1 MKWYFDIINDRLCAR
16 HQGHIRHAPTSRGF
30 TQGVLTKVHAL
41 LGQGPQRRRSRA
53 KSGRTGGIIH
63 NFPGLFITS
72 PERAGFTYATDQTTG
87 GTPSSR
93 QRGTGS
99 RQQLVRQV
107 LSHLKG
113 WGRWPVT
120 ALSVLLPKRD
130 SLSDLTTRA
139 DRQTAYVQDFI
150 FGLKL

>member
-1 MKWYFDIINDRLCAR
+1 MSSLRSMHCWDRVPKGG
-16 HQGHIRHAPTSRGF
+16 GHEPS
-30 TQGVLTKVHAL
+30 LE
-41 LGQGPQRRRSRA
+41 
-53 KSGRTGGIIH
+53 GRE
-63 NFPGLFITS
+63 GLFITS

-99 RQQLVRQV
+99 RQQHVRQV